1 MISPIIQMR
10 KPRSQEMNPWF
21 KITQLVGVRN
31 QDLPFLQIRNQDREG
46 R

>member
-10 KPRSQEMNPWF
+10 KPKSQEMNYLL

-31 QDLPFLQIRNQDREG
+31 QDLTLFTD
-46 R
+46 